1 MGAAQWLVI
10 SDAEL
15 LPLLFKPA
23 LMDKFLSLLSRN
35 QSNFY
40 RLLLLVGSIVL
51 VIYML
56 PKGGQFKYQ
65 FQKGKPWQYEN
76 LYAPFN
82 FTIKKDNQALELE
95 REAIKRNAIPFFDL
109 DPDIPLTALQEF
121 SVLLDLSY
129 MDSAWATPKNRV
141 KQIGLNLVNK
151 IYKNGVLG
159 GSGDDYLPEQLVN
172 LRINNQVRQTV
183 FSRVVQREE
192 LQEVA
197 QREIQAIPELA
208 DMFIQII
215 ATVVKPNLTFNSSL
229 TEASVQELLADIN
242 PNKGVVEKGAR
253 IIAKGE
259 VVEGEKYEK
268 LNSLRDQFQS
278 QVWSQSNY
286 NWLVLG
292 YAILVSLVFVMLFLF
307 LRKYRPEIYEHNT
320 KVSFIFINML
330 LMIFVTTLVIK
341 LDAAY
346 VYLIPMCILPIV
358 LKSFF
363 DARLGL
369 FAHVLTLLLLGF
381 VVPNSF
387 EFIFLQI
394 IAGIVTI
401 LTVSELSKRANLFI
415 SVGQITGVYILGYLA
430 FFIVQ
435 EGSLERI
442 AIENFVYFMMCG
454 LITLFAFPL
463 IYAYERLFGLV
474 SEVSLL
480 ELSNTNSPLLKE
492 LSNKAPGT
500 FHHSLN
506 VANLA
511 EAAAQEIGANSMLIR
526 VGALYHDIG
535 KMDNPTNFTENQVN
549 SINTLND
556 LEPKESTKII
566 IGHVIKGIELA
577 RKYKLPERIIDFIR
591 THHGT
596 NLVYFF
602 YKKELDQQGSAV
614 ESDFRYPGPKPF
626 SKETAIL
633 MMADS
638 VEAASKSLKDPTSNK
653 INEFVESIVD
663 MHMEQGQFDNANI
676 TFKEI
681 GQVKKVLKKKLT
693 NMYHLRVAY
702 PE

>member
-1 MGAAQWLVI
+1 
-10 SDAEL
+10 
-15 LPLLFKPA
+15 
-23 LMDKFLSLLSRN
+23 MDQFLSLLSRN
-35 QSNFY
+35 QSNAY
-40 RLLLLVGSIVL
+40 KLLLLVGSIVL

-82 FTIKKDNQALELE
+82 FTIKKDNKALDEE
-95 REAIKRNAIPFFDL
+95 RESIKRNAVPFFDL

-129 MDSAWATPKNRV
+129 QDSAWATPKNKV

-159 GSGDDYLPEQLVN
+159 GSGDDYLPEQVVN
-172 LRINNQVRQTV
+172 LRVNNQVRQTV
-183 FSRVVQREE
+183 FSRVVQRDELEE
-192 LQEVA
+192 LS
-197 QREIQAIPELA
+197 QRETQAIPELENI
-208 DMFIQII
+208 FIQII
-215 ATVVKPNLTFNSSL
+215 ATVVKPNLTFNTSL

-242 PNKGVVEKGAR
+242 PNIGVVEKGAR
-253 IIAKGE
+253 IVAKGE

-278 QVWSQSNY
+278 QVWSKSNY
-286 NWLVLG
+286 NWLVFG
-292 YAILVSLVFVMLFLF
+292 YTMLVSLVFVMLLLF

-346 VYLIPMCILPIV
+346 VYLIPLCVLPIV

-415 SVGQITGVYILGYLA
+415 SVGQITGIYILGYLA

-442 AIENFVYFMMCG
+442 ALENFAYFLICG

-463 IYAYERLFGLV
+463 IYAYERIFGLV

-480 ELSNTNSPLLKE
+480 ELSNTNTPLLKE

-511 EAAAQEIGANSMLIR
+511 EAAAQEIGADSMLVR

-535 KMDNPTNFTENQVN
+535 KMNNPTNFTENQVN

-556 LEPKESTKII
+556 LEPKESAKII

-602 YKKELDQQGSAV
+602 YKKEMAEQGSAQ
-614 ESDFRYPGPKPF
+614 EQDFRYPGPKPF

-638 VEAASKSLKDPTSNK
+638 VEAASKSLKEPTSAK

-681 GQVKKVLKKKLT
+681 GQIKKVLKKKLT

>member
-1 MGAAQWLVI
+1 MHQ
-10 SDAEL
+10 
-15 LPLLFKPA
+15 
-23 LMDKFLSLLSRN
+23 FLTFVSRN
-35 QSNFY
+35 QSNAY
-40 RLLLLVGSIVL
+40 KLLLLISTIVL

-82 FTIKKDNQALELE
+82 FTIKKDNKTLDQE
-95 REAIKRNAIPFFDL
+95 RESIKRNAVPFFDL

-129 MDSAWATPKNRV
+129 QDSAWATPKKKV
-141 KQIGLNLVNK
+141 KQLGLNLVNK
-151 IYKNGVLG
+151 LYKNGVLG
-159 GSGDDYLPEQLVN
+159 VSGDNYLPEQLIN
-172 LRINNQVRQTV
+172 LRVNNQVRQTV

-192 LQEVA
+192 LQELSA
-197 QREIQAIPELA
+197 KELESLPEISEV
-208 DMFIQII
+208 MRQII
-215 ATVVKPNLTFNSSL
+215 ATVVKPNLTFNAAL
-229 TEASVQELLADIN
+229 TEASVQELLGDIN
-242 PNKGVVEKGAR
+242 PNIGVVEKGAR

-259 VVEGEKYEK
+259 VVEGEKFDK
-268 LNSLRDQFQS
+268 LNSLREQFQS

-286 NWLVLG
+286 NWLVFG
-292 YAILVSLVFVMLFLF
+292 YSMLVSLVFMMLYLF
-307 LRKYRPEIYEHNT
+307 LRKYRPEIFDHNT
-320 KVSFIFINML
+320 KVSFIFINIL

-346 VYLIPMCILPIV
+346 VYLIPLCILPIV

-369 FAHVLTLLLLGF
+369 FVHVLTVLLLGF
-381 VVPNSF
+381 IVPNSF
-387 EFIFLQI
+387 EFMFLQI

-415 SVGQITGVYILGYLA
+415 SVGQITGIYILGYLS
-430 FFIVQ
+430 FFIIQ
-435 EGSLERI
+435 EGSLDRI
-442 AIENFVYFMMCG
+442 ALENFAYFMICG

-463 IYAYERLFGLV
+463 IYVYERIFGLV

-480 ELSNTNSPLLKE
+480 ELSNTNTPLLKE
-492 LSNKAPGT
+492 LSDRAPGT

-511 EAAAQEIGANSMLIR
+511 EAAAQEIGANSMLVR

-535 KMDNPTNFTENQVN
+535 KMNNPTNFTENQVN

-556 LEPKESTKII
+556 LEPKESARII
-566 IGHVIKGIELA
+566 VGHVIKGIELA
-577 RKYKLPERIIDFIR
+577 RKHKLPERIIDFIR

-596 NLVYFF
+596 NLVYYF
-602 YKKELDQQGSAV
+602 YKKELDAQGSAD
-614 ESDFRYPGPKPF
+614 EKDYRYPGPKPF
-626 SKETAIL
+626 SRETAIL

-653 INEFVESIVD
+653 INSFVENIID
-663 MHMEQGQFDNANI
+663 LQMEQGQFANANI

-681 GQVKKVLKKKLT
+681 GQIKKVLKKKLT

>member
-341 LDAAY
+341 LDTSY

-480 ELSNTNSPLLKE
+480 ELSNTNTPLLKE

>member
-1 MGAAQWLVI
+1 MHQ
-10 SDAEL
+10 
-15 LPLLFKPA
+15 
-23 LMDKFLSLLSRN
+23 FLTFVSRN
-35 QSNFY
+35 QSNAY
-40 RLLLLVGSIVL
+40 KLLLLISTIVL

-82 FTIKKDNQALELE
+82 FTIKKDNKTLDQE
-95 REAIKRNAIPFFDL
+95 RESIKRNAVPFFDL

-129 MDSAWATPKNRV
+129 QDSAWATPKKKV
-141 KQIGLNLVNK
+141 KQLGLNLVNK
-151 IYKNGVLG
+151 LYKNGVLG
-159 GSGDDYLPEQLVN
+159 VSGDNYLPEQLIN
-172 LRINNQVRQTV
+172 LRANNQVRQTV

-192 LQEVA
+192 LQELSA
-197 QREIQAIPELA
+197 KELESLPEISEV
-208 DMFIQII
+208 MRQII
-215 ATVVKPNLTFNSSL
+215 ATVVKPNLTFNAAL

-242 PNKGVVEKGAR
+242 PNIGVVEKGAR

-259 VVEGEKYEK
+259 VVEGEKFDK
-268 LNSLRDQFQS
+268 LNSLREQFQS

-286 NWLVLG
+286 NWLVFG
-292 YAILVSLVFVMLFLF
+292 YSMLVSLVFMMLYLF
-307 LRKYRPEIYEHNT
+307 LRKYRPEIFDHNT
-320 KVSFIFINML
+320 KVSFIFINIL

-341 LDAAY
+341 LDAAH
-346 VYLIPMCILPIV
+346 VYLIPLCILPIV

-369 FAHVLTLLLLGF
+369 FVHVLTVLLLGF
-381 VVPNSF
+381 IVPNSF
-387 EFIFLQI
+387 EFMFLQI

-415 SVGQITGVYILGYLA
+415 SVGQITGIYILGYLS
-430 FFIVQ
+430 FFIIQ
-435 EGSLERI
+435 EGSLDRI
-442 AIENFVYFMMCG
+442 ALENFAYFMICG

-463 IYAYERLFGLV
+463 IYVYERIFGLV

-480 ELSNTNSPLLKE
+480 ELSNTNTPLLKE
-492 LSNKAPGT
+492 LSDRAPGT

-511 EAAAQEIGANSMLIR
+511 EAAAQEIGANSMLVR

-535 KMDNPTNFTENQVN
+535 KMNNPTNFTENQVN

-556 LEPKESTKII
+556 LEPKESARII
-566 IGHVIKGIELA
+566 VGHVIKGIELA
-577 RKYKLPERIIDFIR
+577 RKHKLPERIIDFIR

-596 NLVYFF
+596 NLVYYF
-602 YKKELDQQGSAV
+602 YKKELDAQGSAD
-614 ESDFRYPGPKPF
+614 EKDYRYPGPKPF
-626 SKETAIL
+626 SRETAIL

-653 INEFVESIVD
+653 INSFVENIID
-663 MHMEQGQFDNANI
+663 LQMEQGQFANANI

-681 GQVKKVLKKKLT
+681 GQIKKVLKKKLT

>member
-1 MGAAQWLVI
+1 
-10 SDAEL
+10 
-15 LPLLFKPA
+15 
-23 LMDKFLSLLSRN
+23 MDQFLSLLSRN
-35 QSNFY
+35 QSNTY
-40 RLLLLVGSIVL
+40 KLLLLIGSIVL

-82 FTIKKDNQALELE
+82 FTIKKDNKALDEE
-95 REAIKRNAIPFFDL
+95 RESIKRNAVPFFDL

-129 MDSAWATPKNRV
+129 QDSAWATPKNKV

-159 GSGDDYLPEQLVN
+159 GSGDDYLPEQVVN
-172 LRINNQVRQTV
+172 LRVNNQVRQTV
-183 FSRVVQREE
+183 FSRVVQRDELEE
-192 LQEVA
+192 LS
-197 QREIQAIPELA
+197 QRETQAIPELENI
-208 DMFIQII
+208 FIQII
-215 ATVVKPNLTFNSSL
+215 ATVVKPNLTFNTSL

-242 PNKGVVEKGAR
+242 PNIGVVEKGAR
-253 IIAKGE
+253 IVAKGE

-278 QVWSQSNY
+278 QVWSKSNY
-286 NWLVLG
+286 NWLVFG
-292 YAILVSLVFVMLFLF
+292 YTMLVSLVFVMLLLF

-346 VYLIPMCILPIV
+346 VYLIPLCVLPIV

-415 SVGQITGVYILGYLA
+415 SVGQITGIYILGYLA

-442 AIENFVYFMMCG
+442 ALENFAYFLICG

-463 IYAYERLFGLV
+463 IYAYERIFGLV

-480 ELSNTNSPLLKE
+480 ELSNTNTPLLKE

-511 EAAAQEIGANSMLIR
+511 EAAAQEIGADSMLVR

-535 KMDNPTNFTENQVN
+535 KMNNPTNFTENQVN

-556 LEPKESTKII
+556 LEPKESAKII

-602 YKKELDQQGSAV
+602 YKKEMAEQGSAQ
-614 ESDFRYPGPKPF
+614 EQDFRYPGPKPF

-638 VEAASKSLKDPTSNK
+638 VEAASKSLKEPTSAK

-681 GQVKKVLKKKLT
+681 GQIKKVLKKKLT

>member
-1 MGAAQWLVI
+1 MHQ
-10 SDAEL
+10 
-15 LPLLFKPA
+15 
-23 LMDKFLSLLSRN
+23 FLSLLARN
-35 QSNFY
+35 QSNAY
-40 RLLLLVGSIVL
+40 KLLLMVASIIL

-82 FTIKKDNQALELE
+82 FTIKKDNKALEEE

-109 DPDIPLTALQEF
+109 DPDIPLAALQEF

-129 MDSAWATPKNRV
+129 QDSAWATSKNKV

-151 IYKNGVLG
+151 LYKNGVLG

-172 LRINNQVRQTV
+172 LRVDNKVRQTV

-192 LQEVA
+192 LEA
-197 QREIQAIPELA
+197 LSARETESITELA
-208 DMFIQII
+208 DIFTQII
-215 ATVVKPNLTFNSSL
+215 ATVVKPNLTFNAAL

-242 PNKGVVEKGAR
+242 PNIGVVEKGAR

-259 VVEGEKYEK
+259 IVEGDKYER
-268 LNSLRDQFQS
+268 LNSLREQFQS

-286 NWLVLG
+286 NWLVFG
-292 YAILVSLVFVMLFLF
+292 YTLLVSLVFVMLYLF
-307 LRKYRPEIYEHNT
+307 LRKYRPEIFEHNT
-320 KVSFIFINML
+320 KLSFIFINML

-341 LDAAY
+341 FDAAY
-346 VYLIPMCILPIV
+346 IYLIPLCVLPIV

-369 FAHVLTLLLLGF
+369 FVHVLTVLLLGF
-381 VVPNSF
+381 IVPNSF
-387 EFIFLQI
+387 EFMFLQI

-415 SVGQITGVYILGYLA
+415 SVGQITGIYIVGYLA
-430 FFIVQ
+430 FFIIQ
-435 EGSLERI
+435 EGSLDGLFSGYGTM
-442 AIENFVYFMMCG
+442 AMENFAYFVICG

-463 IYAYERLFGLV
+463 IYAYERIFGLV

-480 ELSNTNSPLLKE
+480 ELSNTNTPLLKE

-511 EAAAQEIGANSMLIR
+511 EAVAQEIGADSMLVR

-535 KMDNPTNFTENQVN
+535 KMNNPTNFTENQVN
-549 SINTLND
+549 SINTLDD
-556 LEPKESTKII
+556 LEPKESAKII

-577 RKYKLPERIIDFIR
+577 RKYKLPERIIDFVR

-602 YKKELDQQGSAV
+602 YKKEMDQQGSAL
-614 ESDFRYPGPKPF
+614 EQDFRYPGPKPF

-638 VEAASKSLKDPTSNK
+638 VEAASKSLKEPTSAK

-681 GQVKKVLKKKLT
+681 GQIKKVLKKKLT

>member
-1 MGAAQWLVI
+1 MHQ
-10 SDAEL
+10 
-15 LPLLFKPA
+15 
-23 LMDKFLSLLSRN
+23 FLSLLSRN
-35 QSNFY
+35 QSNAY
-40 RLLLLVGSIVL
+40 KLLLLIGSIVL

-82 FTIKKDNQALELE
+82 FTIKKDNKALEEE
-95 REAIKRNAIPFFDL
+95 RESIKRNAVPFFDL

-129 MDSAWATPKNRV
+129 QDSAWATPKNKV

-159 GSGDDYLPEQLVN
+159 GSGDDYLPEQVVN
-172 LRINNQVRQTV
+172 LRVNNQVRQTV
-183 FSRVVQREE
+183 FSRVVQRDE
-192 LQEVA
+192 LEDLS
-197 QREIQAIPELA
+197 QRETQAIPELENI
-208 DMFIQII
+208 FIQII
-215 ATVVKPNLTFNSSL
+215 ATVVKPNLTFNTSL
-229 TEASVQELLADIN
+229 TEASVQEFLADIN
-242 PNKGVVEKGAR
+242 PNIGVVEKGAR

-278 QVWSQSNY
+278 QVWSKSNY
-286 NWLVLG
+286 NWLVFG
-292 YAILVSLVFVMLFLF
+292 YTMLVSLVFVMLLLF

-346 VYLIPMCILPIV
+346 VYMIPLCVLPIV

-415 SVGQITGVYILGYLA
+415 SVGQITGIYILGYLA

-442 AIENFVYFMMCG
+442 ALENFAYFLICG

-463 IYAYERLFGLV
+463 IYAYERIFGLV

-480 ELSNTNSPLLKE
+480 ELSNTNTPLLKE

-511 EAAAQEIGANSMLIR
+511 EAAAQEIGADSMLVR

-535 KMDNPTNFTENQVN
+535 KMNNPTNFTENQVN

-556 LEPKESTKII
+556 LEPKESAKII

-602 YKKELDQQGSAV
+602 YKKEMAEQGSAQ
-614 ESDFRYPGPKPF
+614 EQDFRYPGPKPF

-638 VEAASKSLKDPTSNK
+638 VEAASKSLKEPTSAK
-653 INEFVESIVD
+653 INDFVESIVD

-681 GQVKKVLKKKLT
+681 GQIKKVLKKKLT

>member
-1 MGAAQWLVI
+1 
-10 SDAEL
+10 
-15 LPLLFKPA
+15 
-23 LMDKFLSLLSRN
+23 MDQFLSLLSRN
-35 QSNFY
+35 QSNAY
-40 RLLLLVGSIVL
+40 KLLLLVGSIVL

-82 FTIKKDNQALELE
+82 FTIKKDNKALDEE
-95 REAIKRNAIPFFDL
+95 RESIKRNAVPFFDL

-129 MDSAWATPKNRV
+129 QDSAWATPKNKV

-159 GSGDDYLPEQLVN
+159 GSGDDYLPEQVVN
-172 LRINNQVRQTV
+172 LRVNNQVRQTV
-183 FSRVVQREE
+183 FSRVVQRDELEE
-192 LQEVA
+192 LSQPET
-197 QREIQAIPELA
+197 QAIPELENI
-208 DMFIQII
+208 FIQII
-215 ATVVKPNLTFNSSL
+215 ATVVKPNLTFNTSL

-242 PNKGVVEKGAR
+242 PNIGVVEKGAR
-253 IIAKGE
+253 IVAKGE

-278 QVWSQSNY
+278 QVWSKSNY
-286 NWLVLG
+286 NWLVFG
-292 YAILVSLVFVMLFLF
+292 YTMLVSLVFVMLLLF

-346 VYLIPMCILPIV
+346 VYLIPLCVLPIV

-415 SVGQITGVYILGYLA
+415 SVGQITGIYILGYLA

-435 EGSLERI
+435 DGSLERI
-442 AIENFVYFMMCG
+442 ALENFAYFLICG

-463 IYAYERLFGLV
+463 IYAYERIFGLV

-480 ELSNTNSPLLKE
+480 ELSNTNTPLLKE

-511 EAAAQEIGANSMLIR
+511 EAAAQEIGADSMLVR

-535 KMDNPTNFTENQVN
+535 KMNNPTNFTENQIN

-556 LEPKESTKII
+556 LEPKESAKII

-602 YKKELDQQGSAV
+602 YKKEMAEQGSAQ
-614 ESDFRYPGPKPF
+614 EQDFRYPGPKPF

-638 VEAASKSLKDPTSNK
+638 VEAASKSLKEPTSAK

-681 GQVKKVLKKKLT
+681 GQIKKVLKKKLT

>member
-1 MGAAQWLVI
+1 
-10 SDAEL
+10 
-15 LPLLFKPA
+15 
-23 LMDKFLSLLSRN
+23 MDRFLSLLSRN
-35 QSNFY
+35 QSNAY
-40 RLLLLVGSIVL
+40 KLLLMIGSIIL

-82 FTIKKDNQALELE
+82 FTIKKDNKALEQE
-95 REAIKRNAIPFFDL
+95 REAIKRNAVPFFDL
-109 DPDIPLTALQEF
+109 DPDIPLVALQEF

-129 MDSAWATPKNRV
+129 QDSAWATPKNKV
-141 KQIGLNLVNK
+141 KQLGLNLVNK
-151 IYKNGVLG
+151 LYKNGVLG

-172 LRINNQVRQTV
+172 LRVDNQVRQTV
-183 FSRVVQREE
+183 FSRVVEREE
-192 LQEVA
+192 LQELA
-197 QREIQAIPELA
+197 QQSTKQIPELA
-208 DMFIQII
+208 EIFTQII
-215 ATVVKPNLTFNSSL
+215 ATVVKPNLTFNATL

-242 PNKGVVEKGAR
+242 PNIGVVEKGAR
-253 IIAKGE
+253 IVAKGE
-259 VVEGEKYEK
+259 VVEGQKYEK

-278 QVWSQSNY
+278 QVWSKSNY
-286 NWLVLG
+286 NWLVFG
-292 YAILVSLVFVMLFLF
+292 YAMLVSLVFVMLFLF
-307 LRKYRPEIYEHNT
+307 LRKYRPEIFEHNT
-320 KVSFIFINML
+320 KVSFIFMNML

-346 VYLIPMCILPIV
+346 VYLIPLCILPIV

-369 FAHVLTLLLLGF
+369 FVHVLTLLLLGF

-387 EFIFLQI
+387 EFMFLQI

-415 SVGQITGVYILGYLA
+415 SVGQITGIYVLGYLA

-442 AIENFVYFMMCG
+442 ALENFAYFVICG

-463 IYAYERLFGLV
+463 IYAYERIFGLV

-480 ELSNTNSPLLKE
+480 ELSNTNTPLLKE

-511 EAAAQEIGANSMLIR
+511 EAAAQEIGADSMLVR

-535 KMDNPTNFTENQVN
+535 KMNNPTNFTENQVN

-556 LEPKESTKII
+556 LEPKESAKII

-602 YKKELDQQGSAV
+602 YKKELDEQGSAL
-614 ESDFRYPGPKPF
+614 EQDFRYPGPKPF

-638 VEAASKSLKDPTSNK
+638 VEAASKSLKDPTSTK
-653 INEFVESIVD
+653 INEFVESIID
-663 MHMEQGQFDNANI
+663 MHLEQGQFDNANI
-676 TFKEI
+676 TLKEI
-681 GQVKKVLKKKLT
+681 GQIKKVLKKKLT